1 MNIIIVMIKIREGV
15 HMDSGSVFLNYLI
28 LVSILIQGSYLFII
42 KRRDKN
48 FYRDSGP
55 LNMLSAGLGII
66 LMVYNYMLLWEFEIG
81 NDSDAKT
88 TVMLLG
94 ILVTIAILFILKNF
108 FSGKKYTAT
117 NIDRDKLETILAEVL
132 GEYKLAYKKTK
143 DHPQSMVT
151 KITLEEYD
159 SFIEVT
165 QRGSGGRAFVLE
177 FNGLDQLYDF
187 ENIIEDLKERI
198 NDTTKANKFRGI
210 GDLAAVAGILVF
222 FAWVRLTRP

>member
-1 MNIIIVMIKIREGV
+1 
-15 HMDSGSVFLNYLI
+15 
-28 LVSILIQGSYLFII
+28 
-42 KRRDKN
+42 
-48 FYRDSGP
+48 
-55 LNMLSAGLGII
+55 MLSTGLGII

-88 TVMLLG
+88 AVMLLG
-94 ILVTIAILFILKNF
+94 ILVTIAVLFILKNF

-132 GEYKLAYKKTK
+132 GEYKLTHKKTK

-198 NDTTKANKFRGI
+198 NDTTKANRFRGI

-222 FAWVRLTRP
+222 FAWVRITRP

>member
-1 MNIIIVMIKIREGV
+1 
-15 HMDSGSVFLNYLI
+15 MDSGSVFLNYLI
-28 LVSILIQGSYLFII
+28 LVSILIQGFYLFII

-55 LNMLSAGLGII
+55 LNMLSTGLGII

-88 TVMLLG
+88 AVMLLG
-94 ILVTIAILFILKNF
+94 ILVTIAVLFILKNF

-132 GEYKLAYKKTK
+132 GEYELTYKKTK

-177 FNGLDQLYDF
+177 FNGLDQFYDF

-198 NDTTKANKFRGI
+198 NDTTKANRFRGI

-222 FAWVRLTRP
+222 FAWVRITRP

>member
-1 MNIIIVMIKIREGV
+1 
-15 HMDSGSVFLNYLI
+15 MDSGSVFLNYLI

-55 LNMLSAGLGII
+55 LNMLSTGLGII

-88 TVMLLG
+88 AVMLLG
-94 ILVTIAILFILKNF
+94 ILVTIAVLYILKNF

-198 NDTTKANKFRGI
+198 NDTTKANRFRGI

-222 FAWVRLTRP
+222 FAWVRITRP

>member
-1 MNIIIVMIKIREGV
+1 
-15 HMDSGSVFLNYLI
+15 MDSGSVFLNYLI
-28 LVSILIQGSYLFII
+28 LVSILIQGFYLFII

-88 TVMLLG
+88 AVMLLG
-94 ILVTIAILFILKNF
+94 ILVTIAVLFILKNF

-132 GEYKLAYKKTK
+132 GEYELTYKKTK

-198 NDTTKANKFRGI
+198 NDTTKANRFRGI

-222 FAWVRLTRP
+222 FAWVRITRP

>member
-1 MNIIIVMIKIREGV
+1 
-15 HMDSGSVFLNYLI
+15 MDSGSVFLNYLI
-28 LVSILIQGSYLFII
+28 LVSILIQGFYLFII

-88 TVMLLG
+88 AVMLLG
-94 ILVTIAILFILKNF
+94 ILVTIAVLFILKNF

-132 GEYKLAYKKTK
+132 GEYKLTHKKTK

-198 NDTTKANKFRGI
+198 NDTTKANRFRGI

-222 FAWVRLTRP
+222 FAWVRITRP

>member
-1 MNIIIVMIKIREGV
+1 
-15 HMDSGSVFLNYLI
+15 LI
-28 LVSILIQGSYLFII
+28 LVSILIQGFYLFII

-55 LNMLSAGLGII
+55 LNMLSTGLGII

-88 TVMLLG
+88 AVMLLG
-94 ILVTIAILFILKNF
+94 ILVTIAVLFILKNF

-132 GEYKLAYKKTK
+132 GEYELTYKKTK

-198 NDTTKANKFRGI
+198 NDTTKANRFRGI

-222 FAWVRLTRP
+222 FAWVRITRP

>member
-1 MNIIIVMIKIREGV
+1 
-15 HMDSGSVFLNYLI
+15 MDSGSVFLNYLI
-28 LVSILIQGSYLFII
+28 LVSILIQGFYLFII

-55 LNMLSAGLGII
+55 LNMLSTGLGII

-88 TVMLLG
+88 AVMLLG
-94 ILVTIAILFILKNF
+94 ILVTIAILFILKNL

-132 GEYKLAYKKTK
+132 GEYKLTYKKTK

-198 NDTTKANKFRGI
+198 NDTTKANRFRGI

-222 FAWVRLTRP
+222 FAWVRITRP

>member
-1 MNIIIVMIKIREGV
+1 
-15 HMDSGSVFLNYLI
+15 MDSGSVFLNYLI
-28 LVSILIQGSYLFII
+28 LVSILIQGFYLFII

-55 LNMLSAGLGII
+55 LNMLSTGLGII

-88 TVMLLG
+88 AVMLLG
-94 ILVTIAILFILKNF
+94 ILVTIAVLFILKNF

-132 GEYKLAYKKTK
+132 GEYKLTHKKTK

-198 NDTTKANKFRGI
+198 NDTTKANRFRGI

-222 FAWVRLTRP
+222 FAWVRITRP

>member
-1 MNIIIVMIKIREGV
+1 
-15 HMDSGSVFLNYLI
+15 MDSGSVFLNYLI
-28 LVSILIQGSYLFII
+28 LLSILIQGFYLFII

-55 LNMLSAGLGII
+55 LNMLSTGLGII

-88 TVMLLG
+88 AVMLLG

-132 GEYKLAYKKTK
+132 GEYELTYKKTK

-198 NDTTKANKFRGI
+198 NDTTKANRFRGI

-222 FAWVRLTRP
+222 FAWVRITRP

>member
-1 MNIIIVMIKIREGV
+1 
-15 HMDSGSVFLNYLI
+15 MDSGSVFLNYLI
-28 LVSILIQGSYLFII
+28 LVSILIQGFYLFII

-55 LNMLSAGLGII
+55 LNMLSTGLGII
-66 LMVYNYMLLWEFEIG
+66 LMIYNYMLLWEFEIG

-88 TVMLLG
+88 AVMLLG
-94 ILVTIAILFILKNF
+94 ILVTIAVLFILKNF

-132 GEYKLAYKKTK
+132 GEYKLTHKKTK

-198 NDTTKANKFRGI
+198 NDTTKANRFRGI
-210 GDLAAVAGILVF
+210 GDLAAVAGILAF
-222 FAWVRLTRP
+222 FAWVRITRP

>member
-1 MNIIIVMIKIREGV
+1 
-15 HMDSGSVFLNYLI
+15 MDSGSVFLNYLI
-28 LVSILIQGSYLFII
+28 LVSILIQGFYLFII

-55 LNMLSAGLGII
+55 LNMLSTGLGII
-66 LMVYNYMLLWEFEIG
+66 LMIYNYMLLWEFEIG

-88 TVMLLG
+88 AVMLLG
-94 ILVTIAILFILKNF
+94 ILVTIAILFILKNL

-132 GEYKLAYKKTK
+132 GEYELTYKKTK

-198 NDTTKANKFRGI
+198 NDTTKANRFRGI

-222 FAWVRLTRP
+222 FAWVRITRP

>member
-1 MNIIIVMIKIREGV
+1 
-15 HMDSGSVFLNYLI
+15 MDSGSVFLNYLI
-28 LVSILIQGSYLFII
+28 LVSILIQGFYLFII

-88 TVMLLG
+88 AVMLLG

-132 GEYKLAYKKTK
+132 GEYELTYKKTK

-198 NDTTKANKFRGI
+198 NDTTKANRFRGI

-222 FAWVRLTRP
+222 FAWVRITRP

>member
-1 MNIIIVMIKIREGV
+1 
-15 HMDSGSVFLNYLI
+15 MDSGSVFLNYLI
-28 LVSILIQGSYLFII
+28 LVSILIQGFYLFII

-88 TVMLLG
+88 AVMLLG
-94 ILVTIAILFILKNF
+94 ILVTIAVLFILKNL

-132 GEYKLAYKKTK
+132 GEYELTYKKTK

-198 NDTTKANKFRGI
+198 NDTTKANRFRGI

-222 FAWVRLTRP
+222 FAWVRITRP

>member
-1 MNIIIVMIKIREGV
+1 
-15 HMDSGSVFLNYLI
+15 MDSGSVFLNYLI
-28 LVSILIQGSYLFII
+28 LVSILIQGFYLFII

-55 LNMLSAGLGII
+55 LNMLSTGLGII

-88 TVMLLG
+88 AVMLLG
-94 ILVTIAILFILKNF
+94 ILVTIAVLFILKNL

-132 GEYKLAYKKTK
+132 GEYKLTHKKTK

-198 NDTTKANKFRGI
+198 NDTTKANRFRGI

-222 FAWVRLTRP
+222 FAWVRITRP

>member
-1 MNIIIVMIKIREGV
+1 
-15 HMDSGSVFLNYLI
+15 MDSGSVFLNYLI
-28 LVSILIQGSYLFII
+28 LVSILIQGFYLFII

-55 LNMLSAGLGII
+55 LNMLSTGLGII
-66 LMVYNYMLLWEFEIG
+66 LMIYNYMLLWEFEIG

-88 TVMLLG
+88 AVMLLG

-132 GEYKLAYKKTK
+132 GEYKLTHKKTK

-198 NDTTKANKFRGI
+198 NDTTKANRFRGI

-222 FAWVRLTRP
+222 FAWVRITRP

>member
-1 MNIIIVMIKIREGV
+1 
-15 HMDSGSVFLNYLI
+15 MDSGSVFLNYLI
-28 LVSILIQGSYLFII
+28 LVSILIQGFYLFII

-55 LNMLSAGLGII
+55 LNMLSTGLGII

-94 ILVTIAILFILKNF
+94 ILVTIAVLFILKNF

-132 GEYKLAYKKTK
+132 GEYKLTHKKTK

-198 NDTTKANKFRGI
+198 NDTTKANRFRGI

-222 FAWVRLTRP
+222 FAWVRITRP

>member
-1 MNIIIVMIKIREGV
+1 
-15 HMDSGSVFLNYLI
+15 MDSGSVFLNYLI
-28 LVSILIQGSYLFII
+28 LVSILIQGFYLFII

-55 LNMLSAGLGII
+55 LNMLSTGLGII

-88 TVMLLG
+88 AVMLLG

-132 GEYKLAYKKTK
+132 GEYKLTHKKTK

-198 NDTTKANKFRGI
+198 NDTTKANRFRGI

-222 FAWVRLTRP
+222 FAWVRITRP

>member
-1 MNIIIVMIKIREGV
+1 
-15 HMDSGSVFLNYLI
+15 MDSGSVFLNYLI
-28 LVSILIQGSYLFII
+28 LVSILIQGFYLFII

-66 LMVYNYMLLWEFEIG
+66 LMVYNYMLLCEFEIG

-198 NDTTKANKFRGI
+198 NDTTKANRFRGI
-210 GDLAAVAGILVF
+210 GDLAAVAGILAF
-222 FAWVRLTRP
+222 FAWVRITRP

>member
-1 MNIIIVMIKIREGV
+1 
-15 HMDSGSVFLNYLI
+15 MDSGSVFLNYLI

-55 LNMLSAGLGII
+55 LNMLSTGLGII

-88 TVMLLG
+88 AVMLLG
-94 ILVTIAILFILKNF
+94 ILVTIAVLFILKNL

-132 GEYKLAYKKTK
+132 GEYELTYKKTK

-198 NDTTKANKFRGI
+198 NDTTKANRFRGI

-222 FAWVRLTRP
+222 FAWVRITRP

>member
-1 MNIIIVMIKIREGV
+1 
-15 HMDSGSVFLNYLI
+15 MDSGSVFLNYLI

-48 FYRDSGP
+48 FYKDSGP

-66 LMVYNYMLLWEFEIG
+66 LMVYNYMLLCEFEIG

-94 ILVTIAILFILKNF
+94 ILVTIAILLILKNF

>member
-1 MNIIIVMIKIREGV
+1 
-15 HMDSGSVFLNYLI
+15 MDSGSVFLNYLI
-28 LVSILIQGSYLFII
+28 LVSILIQGFYLFII

-55 LNMLSAGLGII
+55 LNMLSTGLGII

-88 TVMLLG
+88 AVMLLG
-94 ILVTIAILFILKNF
+94 ILVTIAVLFILKNL

-132 GEYKLAYKKTK
+132 GEYELTYKKTK

-198 NDTTKANKFRGI
+198 NDTTKANRFRGI

-222 FAWVRLTRP
+222 FAWVRITRP

>member
-1 MNIIIVMIKIREGV
+1 
-15 HMDSGSVFLNYLI
+15 MDSGSVFLNYLI
-28 LVSILIQGSYLFII
+28 LVSILIQGFYLFII

-55 LNMLSAGLGII
+55 LNMLSTGLGII

-88 TVMLLG
+88 AVMLLG

-132 GEYKLAYKKTK
+132 GDYKLTYKKTK

-198 NDTTKANKFRGI
+198 NDTTKANRFRGI

-222 FAWVRLTRP
+222 FAWVRITRP

>member
-1 MNIIIVMIKIREGV
+1 
-15 HMDSGSVFLNYLI
+15 MDSGSVFLNYLI
-28 LVSILIQGSYLFII
+28 LVSILIQGFYLFII

-55 LNMLSAGLGII
+55 LNMLSTGLGII

-88 TVMLLG
+88 AVMLLG
-94 ILVTIAILFILKNF
+94 ILVTIAVLFILKNF

-132 GEYKLAYKKTK
+132 GEYELTYKKTK

-198 NDTTKANKFRGI
+198 NDTTKANRFRGI

-222 FAWVRLTRP
+222 FAWVRITRP

>member
-1 MNIIIVMIKIREGV
+1 
-15 HMDSGSVFLNYLI
+15 MDSGSVFLNYLI
-28 LVSILIQGSYLFII
+28 LVSILIQGFYLFII

-55 LNMLSAGLGII
+55 LNMLSTGLGII
-66 LMVYNYMLLWEFEIG
+66 LMIYNYMLLWEFEIG

-88 TVMLLG
+88 AVMLLG
-94 ILVTIAILFILKNF
+94 ILVTIAVLFILKNF

-132 GEYKLAYKKTK
+132 GEYKLTHKKTK

-198 NDTTKANKFRGI
+198 NDTTKANRFRGI

-222 FAWVRLTRP
+222 FAWVRITRP

>member
-1 MNIIIVMIKIREGV
+1 
-15 HMDSGSVFLNYLI
+15 MDSGSVFLNYLI
-28 LVSILIQGSYLFII
+28 LVSILIQGFYLFII

-55 LNMLSAGLGII
+55 LNMLSTGLGII
-66 LMVYNYMLLWEFEIG
+66 LMIYNYMLLWEFEIG

-88 TVMLLG
+88 AVMLLG
-94 ILVTIAILFILKNF
+94 ILVTIAVLFILKNF

-132 GEYKLAYKKTK
+132 GEYELTYKKTK

-198 NDTTKANKFRGI
+198 NDTTKANRFRGI

-222 FAWVRLTRP
+222 FAWVRITRP

>member
-1 MNIIIVMIKIREGV
+1 
-15 HMDSGSVFLNYLI
+15 MDSGSVFLNYLI
-28 LVSILIQGSYLFII
+28 LVSILIQGFYLFII

-55 LNMLSAGLGII
+55 LNMLSTGLGII
-66 LMVYNYMLLWEFEIG
+66 LMIYNYMLLWEFEIG

-88 TVMLLG
+88 AVMLLG
-94 ILVTIAILFILKNF
+94 ILVTIAILFILKNL

-132 GEYKLAYKKTK
+132 GEYKLTHKKTK

-198 NDTTKANKFRGI
+198 NDTTKANRFRGI

-222 FAWVRLTRP
+222 FAWVRITRP

>member
-1 MNIIIVMIKIREGV
+1 
-15 HMDSGSVFLNYLI
+15 MDSGSVFLNYLI
-28 LVSILIQGSYLFII
+28 LVSILIQGFYLFII

-55 LNMLSAGLGII
+55 LNMLSTGLGII

-88 TVMLLG
+88 AVMLLG
-94 ILVTIAILFILKNF
+94 ILVTIAILFILKNL

-132 GEYKLAYKKTK
+132 GEYKLTHKKTK

-198 NDTTKANKFRGI
+198 NDTTKANRFRGI

-222 FAWVRLTRP
+222 FAWVRITRP

>member
-1 MNIIIVMIKIREGV
+1 
-15 HMDSGSVFLNYLI
+15 MDSGSVFLNYLI
-28 LVSILIQGSYLFII
+28 LVSILIQGFYLFII

-55 LNMLSAGLGII
+55 LNMLSTGLGII
-66 LMVYNYMLLWEFEIG
+66 LMIYNYMLLWEFEIG

-88 TVMLLG
+88 AVMLLG

-132 GEYKLAYKKTK
+132 GEYELTYKKTK

-198 NDTTKANKFRGI
+198 NDTTKANRFRGI

-222 FAWVRLTRP
+222 FAWVRITRP

>member
-1 MNIIIVMIKIREGV
+1 
-15 HMDSGSVFLNYLI
+15 MDSGSVFLNYLI
-28 LVSILIQGSYLFII
+28 LVSILIQGFYLFII

-55 LNMLSAGLGII
+55 LNMLSTGLGII

-88 TVMLLG
+88 AVMLLG
-94 ILVTIAILFILKNF
+94 ILVTIAILFILKNL

-132 GEYKLAYKKTK
+132 GEYELTYKKTK

-198 NDTTKANKFRGI
+198 NDTTKANRFRGI

-222 FAWVRLTRP
+222 FAWVRITRP

>member
-1 MNIIIVMIKIREGV
+1 
-15 HMDSGSVFLNYLI
+15 MDSGSVFLNYLI
-28 LVSILIQGSYLFII
+28 LVSILIQGFYLFII

-55 LNMLSAGLGII
+55 LNMLSTGLGII

-88 TVMLLG
+88 AVMLLG
-94 ILVTIAILFILKNF
+94 ILVTIAVLFILKNF

-198 NDTTKANKFRGI
+198 NDTTKANRFRGI

-222 FAWVRLTRP
+222 FAWVRITRP